1 MDWNILMPVITIP
14 FSFNAFGQV
23 NTTTDAKKMWRDRV
37 LLVLLTRFHEKL
49 MIPSFGSD
57 LGSTLFENAEQAAE
71 ISVKTITIAFN
82 QWLSSLKLNNI
93 TPEYNYDTGA
103 LEVTIL
109 YSLPSGETDTVTVN
123 TAVFNRS
130 GDLILEITN
139 G

>member
-1 MDWNILMPVITIP
+1 MSNSVISMP

-23 NTTTDAKKMWRDRV
+23 NTTNDPKKLWRDRV
-37 LLVLLTRFHEKL
+37 LLVLLTKFHEKL
-49 MIPSFGSD
+49 MTPSFGSD
-57 LGSTLFENAEQAAE
+57 LNTVLFEGASQAAE
-71 ISVKTITIAFN
+71 IAVKTINIAFN
-82 QWLSSLKLNNI
+82 QWLSSLKLKSI
-93 TPEYNYDTGA
+93 TPAYNNDTGT

-130 GDLILEITN
+130 GDLLLEITN

>member
-1 MDWNILMPVITIP
+1 MDWSILMAVITMP

-23 NTTTDAKKMWRDRV
+23 NTTTDPRKLWRDRA
-37 LLVLLTRFHEKL
+37 LLVLLTRFNEKL
-49 MIPSFGSD
+49 MAPSFGSD
-57 LGSTLFENAEQAAE
+57 LGSTLFESAEQAAE
-71 ISVKTITIAFN
+71 IAVKTITIAFN
-82 QWLSSLKLNNI
+82 QWLSSLKLKNI
-93 TPEYNYDTGA
+93 SPEYNYETGS

-130 GDLILEITN
+130 GDLLLEITN